1 LLEECLR
8 AHQLGVQQVILHPG
22 AAVGASPK
30 VAIARVAS
38 ALRQVCASLPAR
50 SRVRVLIEITAGQG
64 SSVGCSFEQIDAILQ
79 ASGERRLGVCLDT
92 QHMWAAGIDWT
103 SARGYERTF
112 TGFDRTIG
120 LAHLE
125 AFHLNDSKKP
135 LGSRVDR
142 HAVIG
147 EGSIGLPPFQ
157 RLLRDPRF
165 ATLPGYLE
173 TPPLTTG
180 EDSFA
185 LGLQRLRSLL

>member
-1 LLEECLR
+1 M
-8 AHQLGVQQVILHPG
+8 
-22 AAVGASPK
+22 
-30 VAIARVAS
+30 
-38 ALRQVCASLPAR
+38 
-50 SRVRVLIEITAGQG
+50 
-64 SSVGCSFEQIDAILQ
+64 
-79 ASGERRLGVCLDT
+79 GVCLDT

-103 SARGYERTF
+103 TARGYKRTF
-112 TGFDRTIG
+112 SDFDRCVG

-147 EGSIGLPPFQ
+147 EGSIGLSPFK
-157 RLLRDPRF
+157 RLLRDKRF

-173 TPPLTTG
+173 TPPLPNG

-185 LGLQRLRSLL
+185 LGLQRLRSLV